1 VACILDNIRTIVSH
15 GVSVPDQLAVQEAN
29 SSRILNAVLV
39 AWEFTIDDLLFT
51 IGN

>member
-1 VACILDNIRTIVSH
+1 MAFIFDNFGTIVSP

-39 AWEFTIDDLLFT
+39 LT
-51 IGN
+51 G